1 MITYEN
7 IKWVK
12 DINDIHPRYPDK
24 GIQALK
30 HVFYKNGTEQ
40 KFSFEEWSIIV
51 QEGENKFEEEQE
63 LREKMR
69 NIKNESAPG

>member
-1 MITYEN
+1 MSLHDN
-7 IKWVK
+7 IQWVK

-30 HVFYKNGTEQ
+30 HVFYKNGTDQ
-40 KFSFEEWSIIV
+40 KYSFEEWNIIV
-51 QEGENKFEEEQE
+51 EEGEKKFEEEQA

-69 NIKNESAPG
+69 NIKNG